1 MWNRLPFNLSDE
13 FLFTKNL
20 LCVIRHASP
29 AGLLCPRQVRL
40 LDRRDKT
47 VSQPRKRF
55 HKARVLGEIAQ
66 NAAQFV
72 DGSIQAVFVAD
83 VGVRPELLAKRPASH
98 HLACM
103 FEQ

>member
-1 MWNRLPFNLSDE
+1 
-13 FLFTKNL
+13 
-20 LCVIRHASP
+20 
-29 AGLLCPRQVRL
+29 
-40 LDRRDKT
+40 LDRRDES
-47 VSQPRKRF
+47 VAQPRKRF
-55 HKARVLGEIAQ
+55 HEARVLREIAQ

-72 DGSIQAVFVAD
+72 DRRIQAVFVAD